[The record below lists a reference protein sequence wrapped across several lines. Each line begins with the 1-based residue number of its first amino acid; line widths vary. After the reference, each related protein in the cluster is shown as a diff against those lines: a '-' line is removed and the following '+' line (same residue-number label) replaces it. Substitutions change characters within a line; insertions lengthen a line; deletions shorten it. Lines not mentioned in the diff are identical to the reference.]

1 MLSSGALAWARAN
14 LFSSIGSTFV
24 TIGCL
29 ALVAY
34 LLPQLIAWATTR
46 AVWSASDGAA
56 CREHQDGACWAFVIA
71 KWDYL
76 RFGSY
81 PVAERWRVD
90 VVEAIGAA
98 LIVWLLW
105 TSAPRRTW
113 AALLFFAVYPVLAL
127 ILLRGWPLLG
137 LPIVDTLLWG
147 GIFVSLLT
155 AVVGIAFSLPLGV
168 LLALGRRSPL
178 PVVRTA
184 SVVFIEFVRGVPF
197 ITILFM
203 ANNLL
208 PLFVPEAWAPD
219 RLLRPLAGIVIFSA
233 AYMAEEVRGG
243 LQSLRGG
250 QYEGAMAL
258 GLNYPRMMALVIL
271 PQALTL
277 VIPGIVNN
285 FIGLFMDT
293 TLVSVVGVTDFLEA
307 MNNAIK
313 DPVWAGPTIM
323 VTGYVFAGDL
333 LFLFLL
339 RDGALLGSR
348 RANPRQRA
356 QVMSSASTGADPGD
370 GDAIRFAGVHKWYGS
385 FHVLRNINL
394 TVGRGERIVVC
405 GPSGSGKSTLIR
417 CVNRLESHQRG
428 SIVVDGVE
436 LTDDI
441 KRIDEVRREVGM
453 VFQHFNLFPHLTILE
468 NCTLAPIWV
477 RKAPK
482 RDADEL
488 ATKLL
493 ARVENPGSGEQIS
506 WPAFGRPAA
515 ARGDC
520 TRLVHDAEDHAVRRA
535 DLVAR
540 SRNGEGGA

>member
-1 MLSSGALAWARAN
+1 MDSLAYVREAPEPEEAPPMLSSGALAWARAN

-24 TIGCL
+24 TVGCV

-34 LLPQLIAWATTR
+34 LLPQLVAWAMTR
-46 AVWSASDGAA
+46 AIWSASDGAA
-56 CREHQDGACWAFVIA
+56 CRQHQDGACWAFVIA

-90 VVEAIGAA
+90 LVEAVGAL

-105 TSAPRRTW
+105 TNAPRRVW
-113 AALLFFAVYPVLAL
+113 GAFLFFVAYPILAL
-127 ILLRGWPLLG
+127 ILLRGSSLLG

-155 AVVGIAFSLPLGV
+155 AVVGIVFSLPLGV
-168 LLALGRRSPL
+168 LLALGRHSPL
-178 PVVRTA
+178 PVVRVA

-208 PLFVPEAWAPD
+208 PLFLPEAWTPD

-243 LQSLRGG
+243 LQSLNRG
-250 QYEGAMAL
+250 QYEAAMAL
-258 GLNYPRMMALVIL
+258 GLNYPLMMALVIL

-285 FIGLFMDT
+285 FVGLFMDT

-323 VTGYVFAGDL
+323 VTGYVFAGI
-333 LFLFLL
+333 FYFCFCYGMA
-339 RDGALLGSR
+339 RY
-348 RANPRQRA
+348 
-356 QVMSSASTGADPGD
+356 SA
-370 GDAIRFAGVHKWYGS
+370 
-385 FHVLRNINL
+385 HV
-394 TVGRGERIVVC
+394 ERI
-405 GPSGSGKSTLIR
+405 
-417 CVNRLESHQRG
+417 
-428 SIVVDGVE
+428 
-436 LTDDI
+436 
-441 KRIDEVRREVGM
+441 
-453 VFQHFNLFPHLTILE
+453 
-468 NCTLAPIWV
+468 LAKG
-477 RKAPK
+477 RK
-482 RDADEL
+482 
-488 ATKLL
+488 
-493 ARVENPGSGEQIS
+493 
-506 WPAFGRPAA
+506 
-515 ARGDC
+515 
-520 TRLVHDAEDHAVRRA
+520 
-535 DLVAR
+535 
-540 SRNGEGGA
+540 

>member
-1 MLSSGALAWARAN
+1 MSLEPVAYVRAAREPEEPPPMLSSGAIAWVRAN
-14 LFSSIGSTFV
+14 LFSSIGSSLV
-24 TIGCL
+24 TIGCVAL
-29 ALVAY
+29 AAY
-34 LLPQLIAWATTR
+34 LLPQLVAWATTR
-46 AVWSASDGAA
+46 AIWSASDGPA
-56 CREHQDGACWAFVIA
+56 CRQHQDGACWAFVAA

-105 TSAPRRTW
+105 MNAPRRAW
-113 AALLFFAVYPVLAL
+113 GALLFFVVYPILAF
-127 ILLRGWPLLG
+127 ILLRGSSLLG

-155 AVVGIAFSLPLGV
+155 AVIGIVFSLPLGV

-178 PVVRTA
+178 PAVRMA
-184 SVVFIEFVRGVPF
+184 SVVFIEFVRGAPF

-208 PLFVPEAWAPD
+208 PLFLPEAWAPD

-243 LQSLRGG
+243 LQSLNRG
-250 QYEGAMAL
+250 QYEAAMAL
-258 GLNYPRMMALVIL
+258 GLNYPRMTALIIL

-323 VTGYVFAGDL
+323 TTGYVFAGI
-333 LFLFLL
+333 FYFAFC
-339 RDGALLGSR
+339 DGMAR
-348 RANPRQRA
+348 Y
-356 QVMSSASTGADPGD
+356 SA
-370 GDAIRFAGVHKWYGS
+370 
-385 FHVLRNINL
+385 HV
-394 TVGRGERIVVC
+394 ER
-405 GPSGSGKSTLIR
+405 
-417 CVNRLESHQRG
+417 
-428 SIVVDGVE
+428 
-436 LTDDI
+436 
-441 KRIDEVRREVGM
+441 
-453 VFQHFNLFPHLTILE
+453 
-468 NCTLAPIWV
+468 TLA
-477 RKAPK
+477 K
-482 RDADEL
+482 
-488 ATKLL
+488 
-493 ARVENPGSGEQIS
+493 
-506 WPAFGRPAA
+506 GR
-515 ARGDC
+515 R
-520 TRLVHDAEDHAVRRA
+520 
-535 DLVAR
+535 
-540 SRNGEGGA
+540 

>member
-24 TIGCL
+24 TIGCIAFL
-29 ALVAY
+29 AY
-34 LLPQLIAWATTR
+34 LLPQLVAWATTR
-46 AVWSASDGAA
+46 AIWSASDGAL
-56 CREHQDGACWAFVIA
+56 CRQHQDGACWAFVIV

-90 VVEAIGAA
+90 MVEAVGAV

-105 TSAPRRTW
+105 TGAPRRAW
-113 AALLFFAVYPVLAL
+113 AALLFFVVYPILAF
-127 ILLRGWPLLG
+127 ILLRGSSLLG
-137 LPIVDTLLWG
+137 LPIVDTGLWG

-168 LLALGRRSPL
+168 LLALARRSPL

-184 SVVFIEFVRGVPF
+184 SVIFIEFVRGVPF
-197 ITILFM
+197 ITVLFM

-208 PLFVPEAWAPD
+208 PLFLPEAWTPD

-243 LQSLRGG
+243 LQSLGTG
-250 QYEGAMAL
+250 QYEASMAL

-307 MNNAIK
+307 MNNAMK

-323 VTGYVFAGDL
+323 VTGYVFAGI
-333 LFLFLL
+333 FYFCFCYGMA
-339 RDGALLGSR
+339 RY
-348 RANPRQRA
+348 
-356 QVMSSASTGADPGD
+356 SAH
-370 GDAIRFAGVHKWYGS
+370 I
-385 FHVLRNINL
+385 
-394 TVGRGERIVVC
+394 ERI
-405 GPSGSGKSTLIR
+405 
-417 CVNRLESHQRG
+417 
-428 SIVVDGVE
+428 
-436 LTDDI
+436 
-441 KRIDEVRREVGM
+441 
-453 VFQHFNLFPHLTILE
+453 
-468 NCTLAPIWV
+468 LAKA
-477 RKAPK
+477 RK
-482 RDADEL
+482 
-488 ATKLL
+488 
-493 ARVENPGSGEQIS
+493 
-506 WPAFGRPAA
+506 
-515 ARGDC
+515 
-520 TRLVHDAEDHAVRRA
+520 
-535 DLVAR
+535 
-540 SRNGEGGA
+540 